1 MSWIDEE
8 EELLQIQD
16 DCDTEHMEEI
26 ECVFIFVNVNSY
38 IEKISNEY
46 VELSYD
52 EENDR
57 SFYFKKQILKIIQK
71 QKTKNIPS

>member
-1 MSWIDEE
+1 MKTNINVFIKNMSWIDEE

-38 IEKISNEY
+38 I
-46 VELSYD
+46 
-52 EENDR
+52 
-57 SFYFKKQILKIIQK
+57 
-71 QKTKNIPS
+71 